1 MRHGETPRQGEAALS
16 KKKATRGENN
26 DAMPVSHCAS
36 LEEAVAMLAGEPLLF
51 EPGTQYR
58 SNSLWTAVLYHGVH
72 NVAIQGIFDGS
83 TIDTG
88 ATRWITTEFGFG
100 LAGVSVL
107 IALYFW
113 SRRAELTSEARVRR
127 AQR

>member
-16 KKKATRGENN
+16 KKKATRGDNN

-58 SNSLWTAVLYHGVH
+58 YSIWGWVLVSAVIEGPAGEAFDRFMVRQVFESRHSLA
-72 NVAIQGIFDGS
+72 
-83 TIDTG
+83 
-88 ATRWITTEFGFG
+88 
-100 LAGVSVL
+100 
-107 IALYFW
+107 
-113 SRRAELTSEARVRR
+113 
-127 AQR
+127 